1 MARCISLNISPAELS
16 VCDGAASFLQSG
28 FWGSFKAR
36 FGWEPSPFLVNW
48 GTGPAR
54 PLLVIRRPLGP
65 GLSFAY
71 VPWGPELPEDCSA
84 GDAGPDA
91 GDAADGGGAEN
102 SWLAE
107 KRRNALET
115 LACSLKPLLPGNT
128 AFIRFDPPWYSVGA
142 GTAPPAPDK
151 PFVRAAAD
159 VQPPDTVIIDL
170 AKDEDAL
177 LMEMKPK
184 WRYNIR
190 LAERKGLLIQ
200 RLDEQ
205 GLEVFYALFE
215 ETARRD
221 GIAVHSL
228 DYYRA
233 LFELCR
239 TYPGGGQE
247 ARLYLASHNGD
258 PAAAIITL
266 FRGDEA
272 VYLYGASSD
281 RNRNLMAPYLL
292 QWRAMNDAKAAGCR
306 FYDLFGIPP
315 GEDPGHPMA
324 GLYRFKTGF
333 GGRIIHRP
341 GSWDLAYRPLATGL
355 FRAAESL
362 RKSLMNAKKNSKHRF
377 RNRDNPHVKI

>member
-1 MARCISLNISPAELS
+1 
-16 VCDGAASFLQSG
+16 LQSG

-36 FGWEPSPFLVNW
+36 FGWTTHPFLVDW
-48 GTGPAR
+48 GAGPAK

-71 VPWGPELPEDCSA
+71 APWGPELPPDFPAGAGED
-84 GDAGPDA
+84 GPA
-91 GDAADGGGAEN
+91 R
-102 SWLAE
+102 SRLLAE
-107 KRRNALET
+107 
-115 LACSLKPLLPGNT
+115 LAASLRKKLPGDT
-128 AFIRFDPPWYSVGA
+128 AFIRFDPPWYTAGA
-142 GTAPPAPDK
+142 ETAPPVLDRPLRRAP
-151 PFVRAAAD
+151 AD
-159 VQPPDTVIIDL
+159 IQPPDTVIVDL
-170 AKDEDAL
+170 AGDEESL
-177 LMEMKPK
+177 LMDMKPK

-190 LAERKGLLIQ
+190 LAERKGALVQ
-200 RLDEQ
+200 QLDEQ
-205 GLEVFYALFE
+205 GLEVFYALFG

-233 LFELCR
+233 LFETCR
-239 TYPGGGQE
+239 NYPGKGQE
-247 ARLYLASHNGD
+247 ARLYLASFNGE

-266 FRGDEA
+266 FRGGEA

-292 QWRAMNDAKAAGCR
+292 QWRAMKDAKAAGCR

-315 GEDPGHPMA
+315 NEDPGHPMA

-341 GSWDLAYRPLATGL
+341 GSWDLACRPLAAGL
-355 FRAAESL
+355 FRAAESFRQSRRNEKKL
-362 RKSLMNAKKNSKHRF
+362 RRSRKN
-377 RNRDNPHVKI
+377 P